1 MITLNLPTID
11 FITFLL
17 LALAVYRLS
26 HMVTS
31 EEGPFEA
38 FAKVRDALGGNQQ
51 AT

>member
-26 HMVTS
+26 HMVTR
-31 EEGPFEA
+31 GRP
-38 FAKVRDALGGNQQ
+38 V
-51 AT
+51 